1 MKNNKNNLIQRITIA
16 LQTLYL
22 FAIFSSS
29 IVPNIYITFLIAVI
43 LNISSLILNFV
54 NIFSK
59 GHFKFLFLLITICEI
74 LLTIFIFLLPEAGT
88 PAPIQLFS

>member
-1 MKNNKNNLIQRITIA
+1 MKNNKNKLIQRITIA

-29 IVPNIYITFLIAVI
+29 IVP
-43 LNISSLILNFV
+43 NISSLILNFV

>member
-1 MKNNKNNLIQRITIA
+1 MKNNKNKLIQRITIA

-29 IVPNIYITFLIAVI
+29 IVPNIYITFLIAV
-43 LNISSLILNFV
+43 ILNFV